1 MRDSCCQ
8 ATEFL
13 PGEIELVAHLLTL
26 LSIQLF
32 ELGGSSAHASVGP
45 IGDGRDHLQIA
56 QQFLEGRACCLRLSL
71 PLRLQK
77 QLRLFEK
84 ALPDLGR
91 SFSPGDIQLP
101 GLPARE
107 LVPRKRGGHLLTV
120 VQTATRHRHQIL
132 HRYLRRD
139 LAHTHLLLHAIRK

>member
-1 MRDSCCQ
+1 LRDSYCQ
-8 ATEFL
+8 TTEFL
-13 PGEIELVAHLLTL
+13 QGEIQLVAHLFALLTIHPL
-26 LSIQLF
+26 EFGRIST
-32 ELGGSSAHASVGP
+32 HASVGSM
-45 IGDGRDHLQIA
+45 GDGRDHLQIT
-56 QQFLEGRACCLRLSL
+56 QQFLERRTRYLRLSL

-120 VQTATRHRHQIL
+120 VHTATRHRYQIL
-132 HRYLRRD
+132 HRHLCRD
-139 LAHTHLLLHAIRK
+139 LAHTHLLLHAVWK